1 MEVSNLSFLNC
12 DVFIKFNHH
21 EYVETDYLKKKKKK
35 NSCVAKD
42 KSFGIAGTGSFQE
55 SHLPFSLS
63 LPWASEAL

>member
-21 EYVETDYLKKKKKK
+21 EYVETDYLEKKK
-35 NSCVAKD
+35 NSRVAKD
-42 KSFGIAGTGSFQE
+42 KSFGIAGTGSFQG

-63 LPWASEAL
+63 LPWASEPL